1 MDSTMLDNKSYRSNK
16 KKSIKATDNIS
27 EKNRYNFVLESNFI
41 NKNTFDNISNHKKD
55 NENISRN
62 RRNFDIQPIEGEYT
76 FYHPKSDIDLSHLS
90 EKTLGNKL
98 LEREDIKLLTYNLF
112 LRPPL
117 VKNNENDWKEERLDD
132 FLKLLHN
139 FDIICLQEVFGA
151 CNSRKLFLIRAAIKN
166 GFFFYID
173 FTAPS
178 FYNKYMSDGG
188 IIVLSRFPVVKFST
202 HVYNY
207 GVVSDSMAQKGIIY
221 CQIEIKGSK
230 LHLFN
235 THTQASYNND
245 LPELFVASF
254 NTRMDQIK
262 QLGSFINEI
271 LSNEM
276 DQENDICLLCGD
288 LNVDALKYH
297 LVKIVSIFYFLEK

>member
-1 MDSTMLDNKSYRSNK
+1 MENSIIDNKSYKSNRIK
-16 KKSIKATDNIS
+16 NAIKAHESMI
-27 EKNRYNFVLESNFI
+27 EQNRDRVNLMIESNFI
-41 NKNTFDNISNHKKD
+41 QKNTFDNISNHNNKND
-55 NENISRN
+55 IVTRN
-62 RRNFDIQPIEGEYT
+62 RRNYNIQPMEGEFT
-76 FYHPKSDIDLSHLS
+76 FYHPKSEINLSNLS
-90 EKTLGNKL
+90 EKSLGNRL
-98 LEREDIKLLTYNLF
+98 LEREDIRVLTYNLF

-117 VKNNENDWKEERLDD
+117 VKNNENDWKEERLED
-132 FLKLLHN
+132 FLKIIHN

-151 CNSRKLFLIRAAIKN
+151 LNSRKLSFIRAAIKN

-178 FYNKYMSDGG
+178 FYSKYLSDGG
-188 IIVLSRFPVVKFST
+188 IVVLSRFPIIKYSNY
-202 HVYNY
+202 VYNY

-221 CQIEIKGSK
+221 CQIEIKNSK

-262 QLGSFINEI
+262 QLGNFINEI
-271 LSNEM
+271 ISKEM
-276 DQENDICLLCGD
+276 NFDKDISLLCGD

-297 LVKIVSIFYFLEK
+297 LVKIVSRFLF